1 MFWAACVVSPPGSQ
15 IPPSATGVTADD
27 RQCKDVGGSR
37 ESGSGLSCSLL
48 RDCGIRE
55 GTLIELR
62 GIRYAVGVRT
72 AVAMAMC
79 TSALV
84 VGYLALF
91 PLALVP
97 ERLVAR
103 WFPDVPEHCWTDIQT
118 GGMALVLVAY
128 IGYFLIGA
136 VLGGADKQPV
146 TPTRRALDA
155 PGGWN
160 LELKPLVQSRTAR
173 LGLLWAVLL
182 VVNMIVRDHAGTA
195 ALILISVVAIAHSV
209 VCVLVSVH
217 MLRESLTRTDGRI
230 DECRNFDWGLFALND
245 EFRFRARFPDKRWKY
260 PGLIRHHAEAAR
272 YARKAHDQRWLSM
285 SLAAVAALLAVLLVN
300 KPVGEFVQVLA
311 AAVVH
316 HPDHVDM
323 TDRDVAR
330 SMMGLG
336 LLLIPILLQQ
346 RASSLDWLAGLYTD
360 RGKQLR
366 EKPPAMMARLAA
378 RQPSAGRI
386 GLARIPRAR

>member
-1 MFWAACVVSPPGSQ
+1 M
-15 IPPSATGVTADD
+15 
-27 RQCKDVGGSR
+27 
-37 ESGSGLSCSLL
+37 
-48 RDCGIRE
+48 
-55 GTLIELR
+55 IELK

-72 AVAMAMC
+72 AAAMAIC

-97 ERLVAR
+97 ERSVAR
-103 WFPDVPEHCWTDIQT
+103 WSPDVPKERWTDIQT
-118 GGMALVLVAY
+118 VGLALLLAAY
-128 IGYFLIGA
+128 IGFCLIGA

-146 TPTRRALDA
+146 TPTSRVLDA
-155 PGGWN
+155 PGRWH
-160 LELKPLVQSRTAR
+160 LEFKPLVQSWTVR
-173 LGLLWAVLL
+173 LGLLWVALL
-182 VVNMIVRDHAGTA
+182 IINIFVRGRVYAA

-209 VCVLVSVH
+209 VCVLVSVR
-217 MLRESLTRTDGRI
+217 MLRESLTRTNGRI
-230 DECRNFDWGLFALND
+230 DECRDFEWGLFALND
-245 EFRFRARFPDKRWKY
+245 EFRFRARFPDKRWKF
-260 PGLIRHHAEAAR
+260 PGLIRHHAEADR

-285 SLAAVAALLAVLLVN
+285 SLAALFALTAVLMVN

-311 AAVVH
+311 AAVAH

-323 TDRDVAR
+323 TDRDVSK

-360 RGKQLR
+360 RGQQLR
-366 EKPPAMMARLAA
+366 EKPLAMMARLAA
-378 RQPSAGRI
+378 RQPSAGRV

>member
-1 MFWAACVVSPPGSQ
+1 M
-15 IPPSATGVTADD
+15 
-27 RQCKDVGGSR
+27 
-37 ESGSGLSCSLL
+37 
-48 RDCGIRE
+48 
-55 GTLIELR
+55 IELN

-72 AVAMAMC
+72 AAAMAIC

-97 ERLVAR
+97 ERFVVR
-103 WFPDVPEHCWTDIQT
+103 WFSGAPKECWTDIQT
-118 GGMALVLVAY
+118 VGLALLLAVYV
-128 IGYFLIGA
+128 GFCLIGA

-146 TPTRRALDA
+146 TPTRRLLDA
-155 PGGWN
+155 PGGWH
-160 LELKPLVQSRTAR
+160 LEFKPLVQSWTAR
-173 LGLLWAVLL
+173 LGLLWVVLL
-182 VVNMIVRDHAGTA
+182 IVNIIVRGRAYEA

-209 VCVLVSVH
+209 VCVLVSVR
-217 MLRESLTRTDGRI
+217 MLRESLTRTNGRI
-230 DECRNFDWGLFALND
+230 DECRDFDWGLFALND

-285 SLAAVAALLAVLLVN
+285 SLAALVALTAVFLVN
-300 KPVGEFVQVLA
+300 KPVGEFVQILA

-323 TDRDVAR
+323 TDGDVSR

-346 RASSLDWLAGLYTD
+346 RASSLDWLAALYTD
-360 RGKQLR
+360 RGQQLR
-366 EKPPAMMARLAA
+366 EKPPSMMTRLAA
-378 RQPSAGRI
+378 RPPSAGRI
-386 GLARIPRAR
+386 GLACIPRAR